1 MKRVAWFM
9 DRAAT
14 PAEVAHLRMIFGGD
28 DVEIVRLGRLAP
40 TDVVAEWRS
49 RAHELDEAVCWMN
62 AHELL
67 QVLMELPG
75 FTPLVPQAEAV
86 VDPNDFDPY
95 DCFTAEGGSWRF
107 RVFRRLMGIRVE
119 WADPYPTDEQSNRRS
134 RRALRK
140 E

>member
-49 RAHELDEAVCWMN
+49 RAHELSGGGC
-62 AHELL
+62 HEPCRRPSHSVAGLKRGDSSYSL
-67 QVLMELPG
+67 DMAWALARIPRPG
-75 FTPLVPQAEAV
+75 PRSL
-86 VDPNDFDPY
+86 
-95 DCFTAEGGSWRF
+95 
-107 RVFRRLMGIRVE
+107 RLRCCSG
-119 WADPYPTDEQSNRRS
+119 QSCPEINRD
-134 RRALRK
+134 LH